1 MIVLAIMLNAC
12 GDVAAAA
19 PAHSPPC
26 PPAENAYTYPIG
38 PNYISLYEDSIVH
51 INDSALYDSYREEA
65 FKELVNRV
73 YDWSDTVDVNTEG
86 KNSSVNFFL

>member
-1 MIVLAIMLNAC
+1 MIKQLSNSKAGGVFLIVLAIMLNAC

-51 INDSALYDSYREEA
+51 P
-65 FKELVNRV
+65 K
-73 YDWSDTVDVNTEG
+73 
-86 KNSSVNFFL
+86 